1 MFLIGCLI
9 DWGFCLPSYIADD
22 LSRQAASTFARRTI
36 SIHSKG
42 KTPYKEAPIS
52 HYSLLSRPLGRLA
65 LSSKGDS
72 MQKLILL

>member
-9 DWGFCLPSYIADD
+9 DWGFCGPSYIADD

-36 SIHSKG
+36 PINSKG
-42 KTPYKEAPIS
+42 KTPCKEVPTS
-52 HYSLLSRPLGRLA
+52 NYSLLSRPLGRFT